1 MAPGPDNIH
10 LPETSRLSST
20 IPFQTLGNIS
30 LSSCTRSLIFCTA
43 RLTER
48 IFQES
53 FQSNIGESLPIVDT
67 AFSSSRSGQLEQ
79 SGRDSASMSG
89 LTRRCPNEPEFEG
102 KAIMSELLALTQSSE
117 WMACDFGQFS
127 PFIFDHFT
135 SQGNEHRNR
144 LYEVKG
150 RKGSA
155 RLCFG
160 WVGTEK
166 KLRKFLRQA
175 TCRLIPA
182 WSTIT

>member
-1 MAPGPDNIH
+1 
-10 LPETSRLSST
+10 LSPISERACLLST
-20 IPFQTLGNIS
+20 QL
-30 LSSCTRSLIFCTA
+30 LA
-43 RLTER
+43 
-48 IFQES
+48 
-53 FQSNIGESLPIVDT
+53 D
-67 AFSSSRSGQLEQ
+67 RSGLLEQ

-89 LTRRCPNEPEFEG
+89 STRRCPNEPEFEG

-117 WMACDFGQFS
+117 WMACNFGQFS

-150 RKGSA
+150 RKRST